1 EQPTKPTALL
11 SKPSSSSSSLFSFL
25 PKSKP
30 QFLSLFESLL
40 QPKQTQSKPSFL
52 NMTACVGIRWL
63 LFEHFGPILGGFE
76 VWVYMP
82 SSRTAI
88 VL

>member
-1 EQPTKPTALL
+1 
-11 SKPSSSSSSLFSFL
+11 
-25 PKSKP
+25 
-30 QFLSLFESLL
+30 
-40 QPKQTQSKPSFL
+40 
-52 NMTACVGIRWL
+52 MTACVGISWP

-88 VL
+88 VSMSHILGLIE